1 MSRTERQE
9 LRFVH
14 GLVAGGSALLRP
26 DGYYVAAGPGRGAV
40 RLAELKAQALESAG
54 LVCLADGVCRPLPE
68 ARGWLKRALLDDG
81 AFAAQ
86 HRVEAQ
92 RPDGLSVNLGES
104 PLARLAS
111 SIDGQ
116 PAFLGRH
123 HLEAGERVRR
133 LAERAQ
139 LQPRVTMS
147 YSAARTAGGGKAAG
161 QATEISDMAADAR
174 RALSE
179 LHRIM
184 PADCAG
190 VVLDVCVFLKGLQLV
205 ESERGWPRRSAKVV
219 LRIGL
224 DQLAAHYGL
233 APAAVGAPTRRR
245 RAWLGEGARPDVF
258 G

>member
-1 MSRTERQE
+1 MSRAE
-9 LRFVH
+9 LPELGFVRC
-14 GLVAGGSALLRP
+14 LVAGHSAVARP
-26 DGYYVAAGPGRGAV
+26 DGSYVAAGPGRGAI
-40 RLAELKAQALESAG
+40 RLAKAKVRTLESAG
-54 LVCLADGVCRPLPE
+54 LVSVADGVCRPLPE
-68 ARGWLKRALLDDG
+68 ARGWLKRAMLDDG

-86 HRVEAQ
+86 HRVEAL
-92 RPDGLSVNLGES
+92 RPDGVRVNLGES

-111 SIDGQ
+111 GIDGQ
-116 PAFLGRH
+116 PAFLERH
-123 HLEAGERVRR
+123 HLEAGERVRQ

-147 YSAARTAGGGKAAG
+147 YSAARTAGGKAIGRA
-161 QATEISDMAADAR
+161 AEIGDMAADAR
-174 RALSE
+174 RALAE
-179 LHRIM
+179 LHRVM

-190 VVLDVCVFLKGLQLV
+190 VVLDVCAFLKGLQQV
-205 ESERGWPRRSAKVV
+205 ESERGWPRRSAKLV

-233 APAAVGAPTRRR
+233 APAAVGAPTRRH